1 MRRFFLFPIH
11 LPGKIA
17 LRISLL
23 SWLVTLLTLAIFAT
37 ATIPEQKKDLLEALD
52 SKARGI
58 SSSLQ
63 EVTAGAAVSE
73 DYSSVVDQCVQV
85 LAGDQ
90 AIDYLV
96 ITKNDGVSVIVE
108 RAGWRTDTL
117 GPFWRPDVRVISSGI
132 QLVPLFHRRVFH
144 FSRPFDYSAIRWG
157 WIHVGLSL
165 SSYDR
170 SVARVY
176 QRTTLMAILCVV
188 MSLLASLW
196 YAKHLVRPIL
206 DLQSV
211 VGQVASGDLT
221 ARAAPLGQDEIGS
234 LARAFNAMADSILQ
248 RNRILESIRFAGQ
261 QFLSTADWRAT
272 VPEMLGRLGTAMGA
286 SRGAVFE
293 NHDLPGDKQR
303 TTMHYRWNSTEAT
316 GVSSEEYSRRLQTEG
331 VDLADLAGQ
340 LRRGEIVQMDYQ
352 RREAVDGEPVPG
364 KPPATI
370 LTPIHVG
377 TEWFGFVGFDDC
389 RHRREWSEAELD
401 GLRTA
406 AGMLGATITRQ
417 RAQQAVLEAKEML
430 EQRVVE
436 RTRELQDQVNA
447 KEQAR
452 AELAEAQQRLMEL
465 SRASGMAEVA
475 TGVLHNVGNVLNSVN
490 VGADVAESRIR
501 ELRVDQMVGAVEMLT
516 QHREDLAGFLGAD
529 PVGQRVLPYL
539 EKLGKHFQQE
549 RGGLLEEI
557 RLVRDHVDHIKRIVA
572 TQQSYAK
579 ISGVI
584 EDISLA
590 QLADDAFHIA
600 QAGFQRHKVRVERQY
615 EELPP
620 VAADKHNILQIL
632 LNLLQN
638 AKQAIKEADP
648 PDRVVHIRIRHSTG
662 MRARIEV
669 QDSGIGLPPES
680 LTRIFAHGFTT
691 KKDGHGFGLHSG
703 ALAAKQMGGALW
715 AESDGP
721 GRGATFILELPS
733 APDRARRRGA
743 A

>member
-1 MRRFFLFPIH
+1 MRRLFLFPIH

-549 RGGLLEEI
+549 RGGLLEEV
-557 RLVRDHVDHIKRIVA
+557 RLVRDHVDHIKQIVS

-579 ISGVI
+579 SFR
-584 EDISLA
+584 S
-590 QLADDAFHIA
+590 
-600 QAGFQRHKVRVERQY
+600 
-615 EELPP
+615 
-620 VAADKHNILQIL
+620 
-632 LNLLQN
+632 
-638 AKQAIKEADP
+638 
-648 PDRVVHIRIRHSTG
+648 
-662 MRARIEV
+662 
-669 QDSGIGLPPES
+669 
-680 LTRIFAHGFTT
+680 
-691 KKDGHGFGLHSG
+691 
-703 ALAAKQMGGALW
+703 
-715 AESDGP
+715 
-721 GRGATFILELPS
+721 
-733 APDRARRRGA
+733 
-743 A
+743 